1 MRNDLIQPIVKTWL
15 AHIESRRPWIDP
27 TLPAGA
33 EFPAAHYADPAH
45 LTLERERLFSRS
57 PQAVA
62 LTADVPDVGSYV
74 TRDQFDVPLVLSRGA
89 DGVVRALANV
99 CAHRGGQVVESD
111 RGCARRHACSYHA
124 WTYDSGGTL
133 VGVPDQGSF
142 PAVEVPGPGLK
153 PLPCVE
159 SDGVIWVVPD
169 AAASNADL
177 EAPDLGVTA
186 IDFAHFDIGAHEHWR
201 SHRFDLAMNWKLV
214 VDTFLEPYHFASLHR
229 NTVGPIFFPNLCY
242 ADRHG
247 PFVRHLIPRRTVAD
261 LADQPPDTWDIV
273 PHSALVYVL
282 FPATVFVMQIDHIE
296 VWRVWPQD
304 DDPGRCWCDLDF
316 YIPIGPKTE
325 SSERHW
331 ENNWRLTID
340 TVDHEDFR
348 AMAGV
353 QRGVASGA
361 VDTVR
366 FGANEPALIM
376 YHRALAEAV
385 TWSDDGEGPGGP

>member
-1 MRNDLIQPIVKTWL
+1 MRNDLIQPIVRTWL
-15 AHIESRRPWIDP
+15 AHAESKTPWIDP
-27 TLPAGA
+27 ALSAGA
-33 EFPAAHYADPAH
+33 VFAASDYADPAH
-45 LTLERERLFSRS
+45 LAFEKERLFARL

-62 LTADVPDVGSYV
+62 LTADVPDVGSWV
-74 TRDQFDVPLVLSRGA
+74 TRDQFDVPLVISRGA
-89 DGVVRALANV
+89 DEVVRALANV
-99 CAHRGGQVVESD
+99 CAHRGGQVVGELGVGSD
-111 RGCARRHACSYHA
+111 RGCARRHACAYHA

-133 VGVPDQGSF
+133 VGVPDKGSF
-142 PAVEVPGPGLK
+142 PSVAVPGPGLRS
-153 PLPCVE
+153 LPCVE
-159 SDGVIWVVPD
+159 SDGVIWVLPD
-169 AAASNADL
+169 VGALGSADL
-177 EAPDLGVTA
+177 AVPDLGVTA
-186 IDFAHFDIGAHEHWR
+186 IDLAHFDIGDHEHWR

-247 PFVRHLIPRRTVAD
+247 PYIRHLIPRRSVAD

-273 PHSALVYVL
+273 PHTALVYVL
-282 FPATVFVMQIDHIE
+282 FPATVFVMQVDHIE
-296 VWRVWPQD
+296 VWRVWPQG

-316 YIPIGPKTE
+316 YIPKAPKTE

-340 TVDHEDFR
+340 TVEDEDFR

-361 VDTVR
+361 LDTVR

-376 YHRALAEAV
+376 YHEALAAAL
-385 TWSDDGEGPGGP
+385 T

>member
-1 MRNDLIQPIVKTWL
+1 MRNELVQPIVETWL
-15 AHIESRRPWIDP
+15 DHVERSQPWTDP
-27 TLPAGA
+27 TLGAGARFPAGRYVD
-33 EFPAAHYADPAH
+33 HDH
-45 LTLERERLFSRS
+45 LALERERLFGRL

-74 TRDQFDVPLVLSRGA
+74 TRDQFDVPLVISRGA

-99 CAHRGGQVVESD
+99 CAHRGGQVVGGLAD
-111 RGCARRHACSYHA
+111 GIVRGCARRHACPYHA
-124 WTYDSGGTL
+124 WTYDPEGTL

-142 PAVEVPGPGLK
+142 PSVEVPGPGMTA
-153 PLPCVE
+153 LPCVE
-159 SDGVIWVVPD
+159 SDGVIWVLPD
-169 AAASNADL
+169 VSAAGEEL
-177 EAPDLGVTA
+177 GAPDLGVTA
-186 IDFAHFDIGAHEHWR
+186 DDFAHFDIGGHEHWR

-229 NTVGPIFFPNLCY
+229 NTVGPIFFSNLCY

-247 PFVRHLIPRRTVAD
+247 PFVRHLIPRRSVAD
-261 LADQPPDTWDIV
+261 LAEQPPGTWDIV
-273 PHSALVYVL
+273 PHTALVYVL

-296 VWRVWPQD
+296 IWRVWPQD

-340 TVDHEDFR
+340 TVEHEDFR

-361 VDTVR
+361 IDDVH

-376 YHRALAEAV
+376 YHQALDEALA
-385 TWSDDGEGPGGP
+385 

>member
-1 MRNDLIQPIVKTWL
+1 MPEI
-15 AHIESRRPWIDP
+15 
-27 TLPAGA
+27 
-33 EFPAAHYADPAH
+33 
-45 LTLERERLFSRS
+45 
-57 PQAVA
+57 
-62 LTADVPDVGSYV
+62 GSYV
-74 TRDQFDVPLVLSRGA
+74 TRDQFDVPLVISRGA

-99 CAHRGGQVVESD
+99 CAHRGGQVVGGLAD
-111 RGCARRHACSYHA
+111 ATVRGCARRHACAYHA

-142 PAVEVPGPGLK
+142 PAIEVPGTGMK
-153 PLPCVE
+153 ALPCVE
-159 SDGVIWVVPD
+159 SDGVIWVLPD
-169 AAASNADL
+169 ISAAGDELA
-177 EAPDLGVTA
+177 APDLGVSA
-186 IDFAHFDIGAHEHWR
+186 DDLAHFDIGGHEHWR

-229 NTVGPIFFPNLCY
+229 NTVGPIFFPNLCH

-247 PFVRHLIPRRTVAD
+247 PFVRHLIPRRSLTE
-261 LADQPPDTWDIV
+261 LAGQPPDTWDIV

-296 VWRVWPQD
+296 LWRVWPQG

-316 YIPIGPKTE
+316 YIPRAPTTE

-340 TVDHEDFR
+340 TVEHEDFR

-353 QRGVASGA
+353 QQGVASGA
-361 VDTVR
+361 LDTVR

-376 YHRALAEAV
+376 YHQALAEALA
-385 TWSDDGEGPGGP
+385 

>member
-1 MRNDLIQPIVKTWL
+1 MRNDLIQPIVETWL
-15 AHIESRRPWIDP
+15 AHAESKAPWIEP
-27 TLPAGA
+27 SLSAGA
-33 EFPAAHYADPAH
+33 EFAASAYADPDH
-45 LTLERERLFSRS
+45 LALEQERLFGRT

-62 LTADVPDVGSYV
+62 LTADVPEVGSYV
-74 TRDQFDVPLVLSRGA
+74 TRDQFEVPIVISRRA

-111 RGCARRHACSYHA
+111 RGCARRHACAYHA

-133 VGVPDQGSF
+133 VGVPDKDSF
-142 PAVEVPGPGLK
+142 PTVDVPGPGLK

-159 SDGVIWVVPD
+159 SDGVIWVLPD
-169 AAASNADL
+169 VAADSADL
-177 EAPDLGVTA
+177 VAPDLGVTA
-186 IDFAHFDIGAHEHWR
+186 TDFAHFDIGGHEHWR
-201 SHRFDLAMNWKLV
+201 THRFDLAMNWKLV
-214 VDTFLEPYHFASLHR
+214 IDTFLEPYHFASLHR

-247 PFVRHLIPRRTVAD
+247 PFVRHLIPRRSMAD
-261 LADQPPDTWDIV
+261 LAHEPPETWDII
-273 PHSALVYVL
+273 PHTALVYVL

-296 VWRVWPQD
+296 VWRVWPQG

-340 TVDHEDFR
+340 TVEHEDFR

-361 VDTVR
+361 IDTVR

-376 YHRALAEAV
+376 YHQALAEALA
-385 TWSDDGEGPGGP
+385 

>member
-15 AHIESRRPWIDP
+15 AHAESKTPWIDP
-27 TLPAGA
+27 GLTMGA
-33 EFPAAHYADPAH
+33 EFAVSAYADPAH
-45 LTLERERLFSRS
+45 LTLEKERLFARL

-62 LTADVPDVGSYV
+62 LTADVPEVGSYV
-74 TRDQFDVPLVLSRGA
+74 TRDQFDVPIVISRGA

-99 CAHRGGQVVESD
+99 CAHRGSQVVESA
-111 RGCARRHACSYHA
+111 RGCARRHACAYHA

-133 VGVPDQGSF
+133 VGVPDKGSF
-142 PAVEVPGPGLK
+142 PNVDVPGPGLR

-159 SDGVIWVVPD
+159 SDGVIWVRPN
-169 AAASNADL
+169 ATASDPELA
-177 EAPDLGVTA
+177 APDLGVTA
-186 IDFAHFDIGAHEHWR
+186 VDLAHFDIGGHEHWR
-201 SHRFDLAMNWKLV
+201 TYRFDLAMNWKLV

-247 PFVRHLIPRRTVAD
+247 PFVRHLIPRRSLAD
-261 LADQPPDTWDIV
+261 LADEPPETWDIV
-273 PHSALVYVL
+273 PHTALVYVL
-282 FPATVFVMQIDHIE
+282 FPATVLVMQIDHIE
-296 VWRVWPQD
+296 VWRVWPRG

-340 TVDHEDFR
+340 TVEHEDFR

-361 VDTVR
+361 IDTVR

-376 YHRALAEAV
+376 YHQALADALA
-385 TWSDDGEGPGGP
+385 

>member
-1 MRNDLIQPIVKTWL
+1 MKNELIQTIVRTWL
-15 AHIESRRPWIDP
+15 AHAESKTPWIDP
-27 TLPAGA
+27 ALASGA
-33 EFPAAHYADPAH
+33 EFAASDYADPAH
-45 LTLERERLFSRS
+45 LVLEQERLFARL

-62 LTADVPDVGSYV
+62 LTADVPDAGSYV
-74 TRDQFDVPLVLSRGA
+74 TRDQFDVPLIISRGS

-111 RGCARRHACSYHA
+111 RGCARRHACAYHA
-124 WTYDSGGTL
+124 WTYDPAGTL
-133 VGVPDQGSF
+133 VGVPDHGSF
-142 PAVEVPGPGLK
+142 PSVQVPGPGLK
-153 PLPCVE
+153 PVPCVE

-169 AAASNADL
+169 VAAGGADL
-177 EAPDLGVTA
+177 AAPDLGVTA
-186 IDFAHFDIGAHEHWR
+186 TDFAHFDIGGHEHWR
-201 SHRFDLAMNWKLV
+201 SYRFDLAMNWKLV

-247 PFVRHLIPRRTVAD
+247 PFVRHLIPRRSVAE
-261 LADQPPDTWDIV
+261 LADQPPETWDIV
-273 PHSALVYVL
+273 PHTALVYVL

-296 VWRVWPQD
+296 VWRVWPQG

-316 YIPIGPKTE
+316 YIPIGPRTE

-340 TVDHEDFR
+340 TVEHEDFR

-361 VDTVR
+361 IDAVR

-376 YHRALAEAV
+376 YHEALSAALA
-385 TWSDDGEGPGGP
+385 

>member
-1 MRNDLIQPIVKTWL
+1 MRNDLVQPIVKTWL
-15 AHIESRRPWIDP
+15 EHAESKTPWIDP
-27 TLPAGA
+27 SLADGA
-33 EFPAAHYADPAH
+33 SFAAAAYVDPAH
-45 LTLERERLFSRS
+45 LALEQERLFARL
-57 PQAVA
+57 PQALA
-62 LTADVPDVGSYV
+62 LTADVPEVGSYV
-74 TRDQFDVPLVLSRGA
+74 TRDQFDVPVLISRGP

-99 CAHRGGQVVESD
+99 CAHRGSQVVESD
-111 RGCARRHACSYHA
+111 RGCARRHACAYHA

-133 VGVPDQGSF
+133 VGVPDKGSF
-142 PAVEVPGPGLK
+142 PSVDVPGPGLR

-169 AAASNADL
+169 VTAPDRELA
-177 EAPDLGVTA
+177 APDLGVTA
-186 IDFAHFDIGAHEHWR
+186 VDFDHFDIAGHEHWR

-247 PFVRHLIPRRTVAD
+247 PFVRHLIPRRS
-261 LADQPPDTWDIV
+261 LAELAAQPPETWDIV
-273 PHSALVYVL
+273 PHTALVYVL

-296 VWRVWPQD
+296 LWRVWPQG

-316 YIPIGPKTE
+316 YIPIGHTTE

-340 TVDHEDFR
+340 TVEYEDFR

-361 VDTVR
+361 IDAVR

-376 YHRALAEAV
+376 YHQALADAL
-385 TWSDDGEGPGGP
+385 T